1 MYSRLLHL
9 IYNML
14 FVVKGIICIINVLWH
29 RKCEIVWFLRFCKRT
44 TACYCTIAAKLLLK
58 LNTMLDSNYPLQP
71 PYYPLSAAYIWK
83 IYNSAILF
91 FHPVMLAWT
100 VHCPLAHDEGTCCT
114 HSRVLSSRPLAILSD
129 TYTQSSVRVNG
140 RGPSGTEP
148 THPFKTLSFS
158 SLIYQKRSTWGTEAI
173 M

>member
-1 MYSRLLHL
+1 MRFSPHFQLFYFNDRLEFCEFFEWK
-9 IYNML
+9 IKRINNADL
-14 FVVKGIICIINVLWH
+14 FSQPPLVIFTKGANISGGHCM
-29 RKCEIVWFLRFCKRT
+29 
-44 TACYCTIAAKLLLK
+44 
-58 LNTMLDSNYPLQP
+58 MLDSNYPLQP
-71 PYYPLSAAYIWK
+71 PCYPLSAAYIWK

-91 FHPVMLAWT
+91 FHPMMLAWT
-100 VHCPLAHDEGTCCT
+100 VHSPLAHDEGTCCT